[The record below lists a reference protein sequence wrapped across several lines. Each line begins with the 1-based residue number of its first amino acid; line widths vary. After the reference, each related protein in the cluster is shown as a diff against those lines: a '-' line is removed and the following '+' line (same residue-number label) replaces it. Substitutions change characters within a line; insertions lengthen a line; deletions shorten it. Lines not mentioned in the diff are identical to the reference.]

1 MRLRFRVSY
10 VNSEDKS
17 GFAAFQAILFTCVQ
31 FQPAAYTRFNKS
43 GAAFVKNGGKIAL
56 PHFTLLSLLCL
67 FFTGPSK
74 ACFTYDLAKLVRGFY
89 LSPNLPLN
97 HPQGGGVHER
107 HSAC

>member
-56 PHFTLLSLLCL
+56 PHFTLLSPLCP
-67 FFTGPSK
+67 FFTEPSK
-74 ACFTYDLAKLVRGFY
+74 ARFAYDLAKLVRGFY
-89 LSPNLPLN
+89 LSPNLSII
-97 HPQGGGVHER
+97 HPQAEIVYNLHL
-107 HSAC
+107 HC